1 MQISYVQNMHIMC
14 IWHIHIYIYIY
25 IYIISIELVT
35 YQLVICLAASLYG
48 GWGCDLMNWWCLK
61 MHETHT
67 TVQIAMKKQWLWISM
82 TIDEYLW
89 RSMSINDYQ
98 WISMIMNIY
107 EYQWIPMDINEHHWK
122 SMTVNEDLW
131 VSTNINE
138 YQCKSL
144 HTN

>member
-1 MQISYVQNMHIMC
+1 MQISYVQNMLIMC
-14 IWHIHIYIYIY
+14 IWHINIYIYSINR
-25 IYIISIELVT
+25 ISNLPISNLS
-35 YQLVICLAASLYG
+35 YRLSL
-48 GWGCDLMNWWCLK
+48 WGVCDLMNWWCLK

-89 RSMSINDYQ
+89 RSISINAYQ

-107 EYQWIPMDINEHHWK
+107 DYQWISRDINEHHWK
-122 SMTVNEDLW
+122 SMTINEDQW

-138 YQCKSL
+138 HQCKSL